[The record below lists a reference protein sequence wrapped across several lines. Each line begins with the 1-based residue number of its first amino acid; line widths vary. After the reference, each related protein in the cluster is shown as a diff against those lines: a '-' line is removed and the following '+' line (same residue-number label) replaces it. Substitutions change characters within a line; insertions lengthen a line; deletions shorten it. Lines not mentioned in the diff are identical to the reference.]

1 MHSANPARKEE
12 IMTAR
17 VKKRVVGFFLVFFVF
32 SPGGAGNPQT
42 VRATDGLAGKAD

>member
-17 VKKRVVGFFLVFFVF
+17 VKKRVVGFFFWF